1 MAQLLRV
8 LAAFPEE
15 QSSFLTPILDNSL
28 ATEAPGRGFPRLE
41 LESKGMESTGVLT
54 PRND

>member
-15 QSSFLTPILDNSL
+15 QGSFLAPILDNSL
-28 ATEAPGRGFPRLE
+28 TTEAPGRGFPHLE
-41 LESKGMESTGVLT
+41 LESKGMESTVVLS
-54 PRND
+54 PRNN